1 MTNTNS
7 DRRGERARS
16 TPGLPLTNDHQHIQ
30 TLEHASLFKTGEIDV
45 ALFDASKMFL
55 DDEIRKKPIVSIK
68 ASHIANNTVHKRTEA
83 VFEVTLQGGQFMGH
97 YFAGAFKSLCL

>member
-45 ALFDASKMFL
+45 ALFDAFNMHL
-55 DDEIRKKPIVSIK
+55 DEEIRQHPIVSVK
-68 ASHIANNTVHKRTEA
+68 ATQMAHNAVRKRDEA
-83 VFEVTLQGGQFMGH
+83 VFLVTTQSGHMGH